1 MDTATV
7 GRVDTA
13 EQGWTIREAAQACG
27 LSEKTIR
34 RRIKSG
40 TMPAFQITTQ
50 YGVEWRVTTLDTSVE
65 GTPTQQQRVQGRRVY
80 TGRIERV
87 EGRQSRPPMDMTR
100 VDTPNNA
107 ALQQAL
113 ELAENA
119 RRTGVRLQQQN
130 VELAGRCGYLQARL
144 EAAEKQVLALSPP
157 AETQQGG
164 NRAPWWRR
172 LLGMEPA

>member
-7 GRVDTA
+7 TRVDTA
-13 EQGWTIREAAQACG
+13 EQRWTVKEAAQACG
-27 LSEKTIR
+27 LSESTIR

-87 EGRQSRPPMDMTR
+87 EGRQSRPPMDMAR

-113 ELAENA
+113 LAENA
-119 RRTGVRLQQQN
+119 CRDAERLQQQN

-144 EAAEKQVLALSPP
+144 EAAEKQVLALTAPP
-157 AETQQGG
+157 EMERPHT
-164 NRAPWWRR
+164 RWWKRI
-172 LLGMEPA
+172 LGLSQAA

>member
-7 GRVDTA
+7 DRVDTT

-50 YGVEWRVTTLDTSVE
+50 YGVEWRVTSLDTAVE
-65 GTPTQQQRVQGRRVY
+65 GILTQQQRVQGRRVY

-87 EGRQSRPPMDMTR
+87 ESRQSREPVDIAR
-100 VDTPNNA
+100 VDTPKNA

-113 ELAENA
+113 KLAENA
-119 RRTGVRLQQQN
+119 RRDAERLQQQN

-144 EAAEKQVLALSPP
+144 EAAEKQVLALTTPP
-157 AETQQGG
+157 EPECPQ
-164 NRAPWWRR
+164 APWWKR
-172 LLGMEPA
+172 LLGLAAAA

>member
-7 GRVDTA
+7 DRVDIA
-13 EQGWTIREAAQACG
+13 EQGWTIREAALAYG

-40 TMPAFQITTQ
+40 TLSAFQITTQ
-50 YGVEWRVTTLDTSVE
+50 YGVEWRVTSLDTSVE

-87 EGRQSRPPMDMTR
+87 EGGQPRPPMDMAR
-100 VDTPNNA
+100 VDTPNNGP
-107 ALQQAL
+107 LQHAL
-113 ELAENA
+113 ELAENS
-119 RRTGVRLQQQN
+119 RRDAERLQQQN

-144 EAAEKQVLALSPP
+144 EAAEKQVLTLSPP

-164 NRAPWWRR
+164 DRAPWWRR

>member
-7 GRVDTA
+7 DRVDTA
-13 EQGWTIREAAQACG
+13 EQGWTIREAAQTCG

-40 TMPAFQITTQ
+40 SLPAFQVTTQ
-50 YGVEWRVTTLDTSVE
+50 HGVEWRVTSLDTSVE
-65 GTPTQQQRVQGRRVY
+65 GTHTQPRRVQGRRVY

-87 EGRQSRPPMDMTR
+87 EGSQPRVPMDMAR
-100 VDTPNNA
+100 VDTPNDT

-113 ELAENA
+113 DLAENA
-119 RRTGVRLQQQN
+119 RRDAERLQQQN

-144 EAAEKQVLALSPP
+144 EAAEKQVLALTAPP
-157 AETQQGG
+157 EPDCPQ
-164 NRAPWWRR
+164 APWWKRI
-172 LLGMEPA
+172 LGLSPAA

>member
-7 GRVDTA
+7 DRLDTT

-40 TMPAFQITTQ
+40 TLPAFQITTQ
-50 YGVEWRVTTLDTSVE
+50 YGMEWRVTSLDTPVE

-87 EGRQSRPPMDMTR
+87 EGRQPRAPMHMTR
-100 VDTPNNA
+100 VDTSNNA

-113 ELAENA
+113 DLAENA
-119 RRTGVRLQQQN
+119 RRDTERLQQQN

-144 EAAEKQVLALSPP
+144 EAAEKQVLALTAPP
-157 AETQQGG
+157 ERSQ
-164 NRAPWWRR
+164 APWWKRI
-172 LLGMEPA
+172 LGLSPAA